1 MKNNKKMKK
10 LLNTLAGIVV
20 GNILLA
26 FTVAAFI
33 VPFGTIMGGATGVS
47 LTISHYLPGINLSI
61 IVYAVNAVLFILGA
75 VALGKTFIIAT
86 VGSAI
91 LYPTFLAIIQAIP
104 GIETLTDNM
113 MLATVYAGALLGIG
127 IGIIVRVGSS
137 TGGTD
142 IIAIVLNK
150 ITHISVSILLYIIDF
165 TVLGLQ
171 MLFSDPEQIMYGIIL
186 LVLQTFMMNKVMV
199 MGQAQ
204 LQMFVVSDA
213 YEEIREKMLKD
224 QDIGVTIV
232 HIESGYGKQD
242 KKAVMCIIPTRKLYS
257 AKEKVQQIDE
267 HAFITVQQVN
277 EVHGRGFTLDRI
289 SYETYIIEKEE
300 A

>member
-33 VPFGTIMGGATGVS
+33 VPFGTIVGGATGVS

-61 IVYAVNAVLFILGA
+61 IVCAVNAVLFILGA
-75 VALGKTFIIAT
+75 VALRKTFIIAT

-224 QDIGVTIV
+224 QDIGVTMV

>member
-1 MKNNKKMKK
+1 
-10 LLNTLAGIVV
+10 
-20 GNILLA
+20 
-26 FTVAAFI
+26 
-33 VPFGTIMGGATGVS
+33 
-47 LTISHYLPGINLSI
+47 
-61 IVYAVNAVLFILGA
+61 
-75 VALGKTFIIAT
+75 
-86 VGSAI
+86 
-91 LYPTFLAIIQAIP
+91 
-104 GIETLTDNM
+104 
-113 MLATVYAGALLGIG
+113 
-127 IGIIVRVGSS
+127 
-137 TGGTD
+137 
-142 IIAIVLNK
+142 
-150 ITHISVSILLYIIDF
+150 
-165 TVLGLQ
+165 

-224 QDIGVTIV
+224 QDIGVTMV

>member
-75 VALGKTFIIAT
+75 VALGKTLIIAT

-224 QDIGVTIV
+224 QDIGVTMV

>member
-1 MKNNKKMKK
+1 MKK
-10 LLNTLAGIVV
+10 DKKKLMTTIAGIVV
-20 GNILLA
+20 GNIILA

-33 VPFGTIMGGATGVS
+33 VPFGVIMGGATGVS

-61 IVYAVNAVLFILGA
+61 IVYGVNAVLFLIGA
-75 VALGKTFIIAT
+75 IALGKSFIIAT
-86 VGSAI
+86 IGSAI
-91 LYPTFLAIIQAIP
+91 SYPTFLAIMQAIP
-104 GIETLTDNM
+104 GIETLTDNV
-113 MLATVYAGALLGIG
+113 MLATVYAGVLLGIG

-165 TVLGLQ
+165 TVLGMQ
-171 MLFSDPEQIMYGIIL
+171 VLFSDPEQVMYGIIM
-186 LVLQTFMMNKVMV
+186 LVLQTVIMNKVMV

-204 LQMFVVSDA
+204 IQMFIISDK

-224 QDIGVTIV
+224 QNIGVTMV

-242 KKAVMCIIPTRKLYS
+242 KKAVMCILSNRKLFS
-257 AKEKVQQIDE
+257 AREKVHEIDE
-267 HAFITVQQVN
+267 HAFITIQQVS
-277 EVHGRGFTLDRI
+277 EVHGQGFTLERI
-289 SYETYIIEKEE
+289 SYENYVNAKEVQ
-300 A
+300 

>member
-33 VPFGTIMGGATGVS
+33 VPFGTIVGGATGVS
-47 LTISHYLPGINLSI
+47 LTISHHLPGINLSI
-61 IVYAVNAVLFILGA
+61 IVCAVNAVLFILGA

-224 QDIGVTIV
+224 QDIGVTMV

-242 KKAVMCIIPTRKLYS
+242 KKAVMCIISNRKLYS
-257 AKEKVQQIDE
+257 VREAVMSIDE
-267 HAFITVQQVN
+267 NAFLTIQQVT
-277 EVHGRGFTLDRI
+277 EVHGRGFTLDRV
-289 SYETYIIEKEE
+289 SYENYANQKEV
-300 A
+300 

>member
-224 QDIGVTIV
+224 QDIGVTMV

-257 AKEKVQQIDE
+257 AKE
-267 HAFITVQQVN
+267 
-277 EVHGRGFTLDRI
+277 
-289 SYETYIIEKEE
+289 
-300 A
+300 

>member
-224 QDIGVTIV
+224 QDIGVTMV

>member
-1 MKNNKKMKK
+1 
-10 LLNTLAGIVV
+10 
-20 GNILLA
+20 
-26 FTVAAFI
+26 
-33 VPFGTIMGGATGVS
+33 
-47 LTISHYLPGINLSI
+47 
-61 IVYAVNAVLFILGA
+61 
-75 VALGKTFIIAT
+75 
-86 VGSAI
+86 
-91 LYPTFLAIIQAIP
+91 
-104 GIETLTDNM
+104 M

-224 QDIGVTIV
+224 QDFGVTMV

-289 SYETYIIEKEE
+289 SYETYIFEKE
-300 A
+300 